1 MDRRFR
7 SRRLVGEDVGWIFG
21 VTHKYI
27 YARICTAHLNIAKNG
42 WHVSGNGEIG
52 ALRLWAEYLLW
63 AVV

>member
-1 MDRRFR
+1 MD
-7 SRRLVGEDVGWIFG
+7 IG

-27 YARICTAHLNIAKNG
+27 YARICTAHLNTAKNG

-52 ALRLWAEYLLW
+52 ALRLWAEYLSW